1 MSDSNDNPA
10 PPPPNPDDFAKTTPN
25 IKLPDNALGGEN
37 DSGHDPQMPQYPNQ
51 PASDDWGNTVANIK
65 PIDIS
70 GGDYAAAPAPKASD
84 WGETR
89 PNININDF
97 GPDADKAPD
106 DYSSE
111 YGKTTPYFKLP
122 EAERNKYQKLPPTPT
137 QQVEQEKAEAA
148 AAGGIPG
155 WVLVS
160 VGLGGLLLFLLM
172 VLGGVAYL
180 ILRPS
185 GFELKVTQAP
195 PGAEVYV
202 DKVLWGTTRSDG
214 SQVLT
219 NIKNGERVISIQLQG
234 YKCDDQ
240 KVKSQGETKTIPAL
254 CREVAIQKGEDCTV
268 IKLGEEDKAERC
280 YYLALGEL
288 PDPFTVEALLKAL
301 NILIVNFDSNKYDV
315 PPKRLAALQ
324 KAAEYIKRLPPEV
337 VLEIGGHT
345 DNAGSDAINAP
356 LSQNRANAV
365 KDILV
370 GYGVRPEVL
379 QTKGYGSSQPKAGAD
394 NNTEEG
400 RFHNRRIEYTL
411 VKQ

>member
-1 MSDSNDNPA
+1 MSNSNDNPA

-25 IKLPDNALGGEN
+25 IKLPDNAAGG
-37 DSGHDPQMPQYPNQ
+37 DGGAGAGWDTSSPQYPSQ

-70 GGDYAAAPAPKASD
+70 GGEFGASAAPKASD

-89 PNININDF
+89 PNINISDF
-97 GPDADKAPD
+97 GPDADKGPD
-106 DYSSE
+106 DYSSD

-122 EAERNKYQKLPPTPT
+122 EAERNKYQNLPPTPT
-137 QQVEQEKAEAA
+137 EQVEKEKAEAA

-160 VGLGGLLLFLLM
+160 IGLGGVMLFLLM
-172 VLGGVAYL
+172 VLAGVAYL
-180 ILRPS
+180 VLRPS
-185 GFELKVTQAP
+185 GFELTVRQAP
-195 PGAEVYV
+195 PGADIYI

-214 SQVLT
+214 SQVVP
-219 NIKNGERVISIQLQG
+219 NIKNGERLVSIQLQG
-234 YKCDDQ
+234 YQCDDQ
-240 KVKSQGETKTIPAL
+240 KVKSTGKPVTIPAL
-254 CREVAIQKGEDCTV
+254 CRAVEIKKGENCDD
-268 IKLGEEDKAERC
+268 IKMGEEDKAERC

-288 PDPFTVEALLKAL
+288 PDPFTVEELLKAL

-324 KAAEYIKRLPPEV
+324 KGAEYIKRLPTET

-345 DNAGSDAINAP
+345 DNVGGDASNQT
-356 LSQNRANAV
+356 LSENRANAV
-365 KDILV
+365 KQILV
-370 GYGVRPEVL
+370 GYGVRPEAL
-379 QTKGYGSSQPKAGAD
+379 QTRGYGASQPKTE

-400 RFHNRRIEYTL
+400 RFRNRRIQYSL
-411 VKQ
+411 VK